1 MMKIGH
7 PAMLDE
13 ARASSK
19 GHFWIIEILIFIAV
33 FIGVSTFESIPISI
47 GTVWWIFNDPGFI
60 SGLREAMMSG
70 DFVSYMETTEAL
82 LAAMPDWLMLV
93 QLYST
98 VLLTVG
104 TVIFCRFIEKRKIRT
119 MGFRKGH
126 ILREYA
132 VGALVGTAMIAAAIG
147 LGAIFGIY
155 RIETASCSVPLV
167 LAYFFGY
174 VLQGMSEEVLCRG
187 YFMVSL
193 ARNNPVWAAVVINS
207 AVFAALHLMN
217 PGMYPLAL
225 LNLFL
230 CGLVFSVY
238 VLKRENIWGA
248 CALHTF
254 WNFVQGN
261 IFGVSVSGTG
271 VAEGATPLVTI
282 LNNDS
287 PLLTGGAFGV
297 EGGLLDTFVELAAL
311 LILIFFVKPVKA
323 DQIVPYSPKKGALP
337 DAGAPYPMQTGVCG
351 GRSEQGNSVIRI
363 GEPIPKD
370 PEDGTKNE

>member
-13 ARASSK
+13 ARAESK
-19 GHFWIIEILIFIAV
+19 GHSWIIEILIFIGV
-33 FIGVSTFESIPISI
+33 FIGVTTFESIPQTI
-47 GTVWWIFNDPGFI
+47 GMIWWFFSDPGI
-60 SGLREAMMSG
+60 VSGLREALMSG
-70 DFVSYMETTEAL
+70 DLTAYTEATEMML
-82 LAAMPDWLMLV
+82 SAMPDWLMLV
-93 QLYST
+93 QLFST

-104 TVIFCRFIEKRKIRT
+104 TIIFCRFIEKRKLRS
-119 MGFRKGH
+119 MGFRKEH
-126 ILREYA
+126 LLREYA

-147 LGAIFGIY
+147 LGAAFGIY
-155 RIETASCSVPLV
+155 RIETANCSVSLV
-167 LAYFFGY
+167 LAYFIGY

-187 YFMVSL
+187 YFMVSV
-193 ARNNPVWAAVVINS
+193 ARKNPVWAAAVINS
-207 AVFAALHLMN
+207 AVFAALHLSN
-217 PGMYPLAL
+217 PGMNPLAL

-238 VLKRENIWGA
+238 VLKRGNIWGA

-271 VAEGATPLVTI
+271 VANGATPLITL
-282 LNNDS
+282 LNSDS
-287 PLLTGGAFGV
+287 TLLTGGVFGV

-323 DQIVPYSPKKGALP
+323 VQTVPYPPKKGAVP
-337 DAGAPYPMQTGVCG
+337 YAGTQPGFYGDTAA
-351 GRSEQGNSVIRI
+351 QGSPVIRI

-370 PEDGTKNE
+370 PEDRTNNE